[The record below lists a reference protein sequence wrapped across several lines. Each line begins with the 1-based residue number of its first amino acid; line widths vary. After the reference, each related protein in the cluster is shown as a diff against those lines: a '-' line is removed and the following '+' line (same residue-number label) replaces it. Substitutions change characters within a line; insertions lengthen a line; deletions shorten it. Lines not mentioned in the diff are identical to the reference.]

1 MPSPVHRA
9 GRGRA
14 AGGPRRRPGVDTHQ
28 TQKGDG
34 DREGGGV
41 DGQGDADPVLSKA
54 PGRRLRDEQPGED
67 RTDEL
72 RDLVEPLDEGVGA
85 RQLIDG
91 GELRDDGRLRR
102 VEEAVG
108 DPVGS
113 GQDEQHPGLHGGAE
127 HERGERGHDRQ
138 PGDVGGDHD
147 AARREAVCHRA
158 TDQHER
164 RARDALEGEH
174 GSQHDG
180 AGSQLKDQP
189 GNRDEVELVPEQR
202 DALAGEEQ
210 PEVAYLEH
218 AHHARSHPILAG
230 FPYYLSP
237 CDSSGVMHLP
247 DMRDVRDLAKALSAH
262 PLLAWATA
270 FFAGVAVLGVVYF
283 FAAVSA
289 AEVLRPMYDPVQ
301 RTISELSVGR
311 YGFLQISAFCALGVS
326 LVALPVGLRTRLRV
340 TLTSRLGLLL
350 ILVCGV
356 SSFVAAA
363 FPTDLRNAV
372 ATESGEIHQ
381 LSASVGY
388 ACLITAMLL
397 LSWHFRRDKPWRSF
411 HLTSSG
417 LTLVGLAMLLTMA
430 ATGDSDIAG
439 LLQRIMAATVLTWV
453 ALAGVHAG
461 RLALAA
467 RPAPEAERPD

>member
-1 MPSPVHRA
+1 V
-9 GRGRA
+9 
-14 AGGPRRRPGVDTHQ
+14 
-28 TQKGDG
+28 
-34 DREGGGV
+34 
-41 DGQGDADPVLSKA
+41 
-54 PGRRLRDEQPGED
+54 
-67 RTDEL
+67 
-72 RDLVEPLDEGVGA
+72 
-85 RQLIDG
+85 
-91 GELRDDGRLRR
+91 
-102 VEEAVG
+102 
-108 DPVGS
+108 
-113 GQDEQHPGLHGGAE
+113 
-127 HERGERGHDRQ
+127 
-138 PGDVGGDHD
+138 
-147 AARREAVCHRA
+147 
-158 TDQHER
+158 
-164 RARDALEGEH
+164 
-174 GSQHDG
+174 
-180 AGSQLKDQP
+180 
-189 GNRDEVELVPEQR
+189 
-202 DALAGEEQ
+202 
-210 PEVAYLEH
+210 
-218 AHHARSHPILAG
+218 RSHPVLAG

-237 CDSSGVMHLP
+237 CDSIGVMRLT
-247 DMRDVRDLAKALSAH
+247 DIRELREFVRALADH

-270 FFAGVAVLGVVYF
+270 FFAGVAVLGVLYF

-289 AEVLRPMYDPVQ
+289 AEVLRPMYDPIQ

-326 LVALPVGLRTRLRV
+326 LIALPVSLRKRLRA

-388 ACLITAMLL
+388 GCLITAMLL

-430 ATGDSDIAG
+430 ATGNSDIAG
-439 LLQRIMAATVLTWV
+439 LLQRIMAVTVLTWV
-453 ALAGVHAG
+453 ALTGVHGG

-467 RPAPEAERPD
+467 RPAREARLHD